1 MKTVAILL
9 IFSVI
14 WSCKQ
19 KPVQDK
25 IIVEQPVQ
33 KKEVVQ
39 QLPPVIKQLLKFV
52 DITAAN
58 TADVGQVFEF
68 KKIDTSGVVTTI
80 DMDEAIS
87 LYKSMMKH
95 NPPDAS
101 PIFEVKDM
109 DNAILLIQGSGFGGP
124 IWAKVLVDRT
134 TLEIKKIEFDH
145 KAESEEYASVMKGA
159 SFEDQFVGTK
169 INLDKNTFNLQ
180 KEIEK
185 RSDSGQ
191 IIEGISGATMT
202 SQGVVEMVNLGLQKY
217 RKYLKK
223 P

>member
-52 DITAAN
+52 DITADN

-101 PIFEVKDM
+101 PIFEVKDT

-134 TLEIKKIEFDH
+134 TLEIKK
-145 KAESEEYASVMKGA
+145 
-159 SFEDQFVGTK
+159 
-169 INLDKNTFNLQ
+169 